1 MQRLFPNTTTSKE
14 LENKGF
20 DGGANI
26 YFISNIFILGFM
38 GCCCIFK
45 THFVVL
51 NRQGH
56 SAYTVQCLR
65 PGIMGNNELCPRVPE
80 HIRGHGQDKQS

>member
-1 MQRLFPNTTTSKE
+1 MSKE

-20 DGGANI
+20 DGGVNI
-26 YFISNIFILGFM
+26 YFISNIFVLGSM

-45 THFVVL
+45 IHFVVL

-56 SAYTVQCLR
+56 PPYTVQYLT
-65 PGIMGNNELCPRVPE
+65 PGIMGSNELRACVPE
-80 HIRGHGQDKQS
+80 HI